1 MNNRNLVI
9 YDIETLSNCF
19 TYTAINVDTEEVFAY
34 SIWEDINEF
43 NELMKHLSTL
53 RGMVGFNNLGFDY
66 PVLHRMIES
75 RNFLMGHDAEYI
87 SEWVYKVAQTVIKS
101 EYPQIR
107 ESDTLI
113 HQMDLFKI
121 WHYDNKARM
130 TSLKKLQIAMNSD
143 NVMDMPIHHTERVT
157 TKEQL
162 DMILE
167 YNLHDVERT
176 LDFYKLSEKK
186 IDLRRGLL
194 EKYGL
199 RCFNYSDTK
208 IGEDLML
215 KLYCKATNQNELEVR
230 KRRTRRKSFKF
241 KDCIPHYI
249 KFETEE
255 FQNLLS
261 YLKEIEVESIN
272 GSFKYSVEYNNFQFD
287 YGTGG
292 IHGSIKAGVYNS
304 DEEGVIID
312 ADVGSMYPNL
322 AITLGIY
329 PKHLGE
335 EFLQVYENDLLKPRI
350 EAKRS
355 GDKVMDE
362 GFKLSLNSVYG
373 KSNSEYS
380 WLCDPLYTLKTT
392 LGGQLAL
399 SMLVEM
405 ATIKIPELQMIQI
418 NTDGLTVKIP
428 ENRKRDYWEVCKE
441 WENITKLTL
450 EYASYDKMIIRD
462 VNNYI
467 AVFKDGKV
475 KRIGTFKLNS
485 EMRKG
490 GEYHKSFSQGIV
502 PIAVSDYFLKGIPV
516 EKTVKECEDVFEF
529 TKMANSVGKW
539 WTETFE
545 LDDEGNEINVI
556 QQQKNNRYVLTNKG
570 VRFRKSIYKTD
581 KKTNEEKRTNI
592 EYESDKLVTIL
603 NNYTGQ
609 SVDELDINYDYYIEE
624 CYKIIHLIDGT
635 TEREE
640 SEKRA
645 IREKEKRD
653 REERNFLKYCVNKI
667 PTIRQMRLYG
677 KEYLINK
684 YVELNKH
691 EMFWDVLELIKH
703 DDEQSNNSR

>member
-1 MNNRNLVI
+1 MKDRRLVI
-9 YDIETLSNCF
+9 YDIETLKNCF
-19 TYTAINVDTEEVFAY
+19 TYVAMNVDTKEIHKYV
-34 SIWEDINEF
+34 IWGDINQF
-43 NELMKHLSTL
+43 DELMIHLSNL
-53 RGMVGFNNLGFDY
+53 RGQIGFNNIGFDY
-66 PVLHRMIES
+66 PVLHRMIMS
-75 RNFLMGHDAEYI
+75 RDFLRAHDGDFIARWI
-87 SEWVYKVAQTVIKS
+87 YKVAQDTISAEFSQV
-101 EYPQIR
+101 R
-107 ESDTLI
+107 ESEVLI

-143 NVMDMPIHHTERVT
+143 NVLDMPIHHTEEIN

-162 DMILE
+162 DIIIE
-167 YNLHDVERT
+167 YNINDVQKT
-176 LDFYKLSEKK
+176 YDFYELSEDR
-186 IDLRRGLL
+186 IALRRGLFD
-194 EKYGL
+194 KYGL
-199 RCFNYSDTK
+199 RCFSFSDTK

-215 KLYCKATNQNELEVR
+215 KLYCEATNQEEVIIR
-230 KRRTRRKSFKF
+230 KKRTRRRKFKF
-241 KDCIPHYI
+241 KDCIPEYI

-255 FQNLLS
+255 FKGLLE
-261 YLKEIEVESIN
+261 YLKGIEVDSLK

-292 IHGSIKAGVYNS
+292 IHGSAKAGVYKS
-304 DEEGVIID
+304 DSDGVIVD
-312 ADVGSMYPNL
+312 ADVASLYPNL

-329 PKHLGE
+329 PKHLGK
-335 EFLQVYENDLLKPRI
+335 EFLEVYENGLLKPRL
-350 EAKRS
+350 EAKKN
-355 GDKVMDE
+355 GDKIMDA

-405 ATIKIPELQMIQI
+405 ATLRIPELQMIQI
-418 NTDGLTVKIP
+418 NTDGLTVKLP
-428 ENRKRDYWEVCKE
+428 EGKRKDYWEVCKE
-441 WENITKLTL
+441 WESITGLTL
-450 EYASYDKMIIRD
+450 EYASYTKMIIRD

-467 AVFKDGKV
+467 SVFKDGYV

-485 EMRKG
+485 EMRKS

-502 PIAVSDYFLKGIPV
+502 PIAVSEYFLNDVPV
-516 EKTVKECEDVFEF
+516 EKTVKECKDVFEF

-545 LDDEGNEINVI
+545 VDEEGNEFNVVT
-556 QQQKNNRYVLTNKG
+556 QQKNNRYILTNKG

-581 KKTNEEKRTNI
+581 KESGEEKRTNI

-603 NNYTGQ
+603 NKYDGQ
-609 SVDELDINYDYYIEE
+609 SVEELDIDYDYYINE

-635 TEREE
+635 TERLE
-640 SEKRA
+640 
-645 IREKEKRD
+645 REKKEERERLKRE
-653 REERNFLKYCVNKI
+653 REENNFLKYCVNKV
-667 PTIRQMRLYG
+667 PTQRQWGLY
-677 KEYLINK
+677 KRDWLIDK

-691 EMFWDVLELIKH
+691 ENFYSFVEL
-703 DDEQSNNSR
+703 DEIENGDN